1 MLYSMTGYGE
11 AVVEN
16 DDLRAGFR
24 IKSVNNKGLDINLKL
39 PFDFMYLEGELRRML
54 KKSLFRGRIDV
65 FCEIEIRDPDALP
78 PTPLNRSRMKQLV
91 QLAEQ
96 IKGNYPVEGALE
108 LNTLIR
114 MSDLTVTQRTGFRL
128 PEAFEQ
134 AIRQTVTE
142 AVGRLEA
149 SRRKEGANLEPFFLE
164 SLAKIEKQVEALADL
179 MDARRDVLRE
189 QITKR
194 VKLLLEDTN
203 LDENRLG
210 QEVVYYA
217 DRLDVTEEI
226 TRLGAHLK
234 TTTALIKSD
243 KRPMGKELEFL
254 LQEQMR
260 EVTTIGNKAKHKE
273 IADMVVAL
281 KTTYEKIR
289 EQVLNVE

>member
-54 KKSLFRGRIDV
+54 KDRLFRGRIDV
-65 FCEIEIRDPDALP
+65 FCELEIRTPDALP
-78 PTPLNRSRMKQLV
+78 PTPLNRSRMQQLV
-91 QLAEQ
+91 QLAQQ
-96 IKGNYPVEGALE
+96 IKQDYPVQGELE

-128 PEAFEQ
+128 PEALEQ
-134 AIRQTVTE
+134 VIRQTVND
-142 AVGRLEA
+142 AVDQLEQ
-149 SRRKEGANLEPFFLE
+149 SRRKEGESLEPFFLD
-164 SLAKIEKQVEALADL
+164 SLERIEKQVGELAEL
-179 MDARRDVLRE
+179 MHARRDELRE
-189 QITKR
+189 QIAKR
-194 VKLLLEDTN
+194 VKMLLEDTN

-234 TTTALIKSD
+234 TTADLIKSD

-273 IADMVVAL
+273 IADMVVGL